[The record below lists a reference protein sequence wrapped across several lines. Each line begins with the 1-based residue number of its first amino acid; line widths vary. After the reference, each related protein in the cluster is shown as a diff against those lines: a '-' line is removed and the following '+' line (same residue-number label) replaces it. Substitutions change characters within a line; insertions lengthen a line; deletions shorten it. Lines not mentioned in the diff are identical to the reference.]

1 METDIAKNKEKAAS
15 LNLGKILRK
24 ILRTREL
31 LLILLIIIM
40 MIVLSLVS
48 PAFLSYRNMMALASN
63 EAPKIFVL
71 IGVLL
76 LLITR
81 DFDLSVGSGMALVG
95 VVLATLIARTGSL
108 SIGLLG
114 GLAAGLIIGVING
127 FLVTRLKMAS
137 FIATLGTLYMAR
149 SLCNVITQGKAV
161 PVQNQFIIQLFN
173 SYMFGLPSIFIWTIV
188 FAVIMAVLLIK
199 ERHFVRL
206 FFIGV
211 NERGARMV
219 GMNTNRMR
227 WALFIFSGL
236 MMAFSGIIYTGM
248 NRAME
253 PLAFRGIELKLIA
266 MCVIGGASLKGGKG
280 SVPGALLGLLL
291 ITLIGNSMTLIGIS
305 PQWEGAILGSIL
317 LAASILDVYTQKK
330 VE

>member
-1 METDIAKNKEKAAS
+1 MEIQYTRQTENSAS
-15 LNLGKILRK
+15 YSIGRLVRAIM
-24 ILRTREL
+24 RTREIV
-31 LLILLIIIM
+31 LILLIIL
-40 MIVLSLVS
+40 MIIFLSFIS

-63 EAPKIFVL
+63 EAAKGFVL
-71 IGVLL
+71 IGVLF

-95 VVLATLIARTGSL
+95 LVMAILIAKTGNL
-108 SIGLLG
+108 ALGLLG
-114 GLAAGLIIGVING
+114 GVATGITIGTING

-161 PVQNQFIIQLFN
+161 SVQNKFIIEMFN
-173 SYMFGLPSIFIWTIV
+173 SYMLGLPSVFIWVVI
-188 FAVIMAVLLIK
+188 FAIIMAVLLSK

-206 FFIGV
+206 FFTGV
-211 NERGARMV
+211 NERGALMV
-219 GMNTNRMR
+219 GINTDRLR
-227 WALFIFSGL
+227 WLMFIFSGL
-236 MMAFSGIIYTGM
+236 MMAIAGIIYTGM

-253 PLAFRGIELKLIA
+253 PLAFKGLELKLIA
-266 MCVIGGASLKGGKG
+266 MCVIGGASLKGGQG
-280 SVPGALLGLLL
+280 SVMGALLGMLL

-305 PQWEGAILGSIL
+305 PQWEGTILGSIL
-317 LAASILDVYTQKK
+317 LAAAALDLFTQKK